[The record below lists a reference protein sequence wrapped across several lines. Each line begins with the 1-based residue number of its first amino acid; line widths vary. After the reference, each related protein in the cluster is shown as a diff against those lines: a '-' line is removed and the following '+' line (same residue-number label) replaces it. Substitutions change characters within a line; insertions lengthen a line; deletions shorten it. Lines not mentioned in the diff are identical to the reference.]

1 MNTSSKVF
9 IHRVFI
15 HQRTPCPREVITIA
29 TSFDG
34 KTADGIYW
42 SYLRGKNGK
51 VRKDSKGREV
61 KSYTWRYRDAQG
73 KSKQITSRNL
83 QDIRIKRDEIRDLL
97 NKGAY
102 VDPRR
107 ADITLRDYAER
118 WVTNRK
124 AIVGHSTWSKYRQ
137 YLDNAVLPELGDY
150 RLRDL
155 DPSLLEAFVSRLRNT
170 KSRRGTKLTGGTV
183 KQYWTCLSMIIQDAI
198 DKGILVRD
206 PRNGVNKG
214 KWDWAKKRYPFE
226 PHEVEAIK
234 AAAYD
239 HSDFMGNLVTIAA
252 ETGMRIGEILGT
264 CEDQIDWTDGKET
277 LRVDRQLARH
287 EDGRLILKDPKSA
300 SSIRTVPL
308 SVAAVKALRAL
319 LDAQPEQARTH
330 TMPRSINDGDPVPVT
345 VRMVFARPDGTP
357 TTHEAAGCRWRKIVK
372 AAGARPRGD
381 EKTGIHRMRHTYA
394 GNLIVAGV
402 DLYVVSKMLGHRS
415 IQVTEMFYAHLRP
428 EVLDTVR
435 TVLNG
440 GATVTTLHTA
450 A

>member
-1 MNTSSKVF
+1 
-9 IHRVFI
+9 
-15 HQRTPCPREVITIA
+15 VITIA
-29 TSFDG
+29 TKFDG
-34 KTADGIYW
+34 KTTDGICW
-42 SYLRGKNGK
+42 TYLRDTEGKI
-51 VRKDSKGREV
+51 RKDNKGRDL
-61 KSYTWRYRDAQG
+61 KSYTWRYRDAQD

-83 QDIRIKRDEIRDLL
+83 QEVRTKRDEIRDSL

-107 ADITLRDYAER
+107 ADVTLRAYSQR
-118 WVTNRK
+118 WLTNRK
-124 AIVGHSTWSKYRQ
+124 PLVVHATWDSYRRFLNDAI
-137 YLDNAVLPELGDY
+137 LPELGNY

-155 DPSLLEAFVSRLRNT
+155 DATLLETFLSGLRT
-170 KSRRGTKLTGGTV
+170 KKTPRGTKLTSGTV
-183 KQYWTCLSMIIQDAI
+183 KQYWTCLSMVIQDAI
-198 DKGILVRD
+198 DKSILVRD
-206 PRNGVNKG
+206 PRKGVNTG

-226 PHEVEAIK
+226 PQEIEAIT

-239 HSDFMGNLVTIAA
+239 HSAFMGNLVTIAR
-252 ETGMRIGEILGT
+252 ETGLRIGELLGM

-277 LRVDRQLARH
+277 LRVDRQLAQD
-287 EDGRLILKDPKSA
+287 EDKRWILKDPKST

-330 TMPRSINDGDPVPVT
+330 TMPRSIDGNDPEQIT
-345 VRMVFARPDGTP
+345 IRLVFAYPDGTP
-357 TTHEAAGCRWRKIVK
+357 TTHSAAGCRWRKIIK
-372 AAGARPRGD
+372 AAGACPRGD
-381 EKTGIHRMRHTYA
+381 EKTGIHRLRHTYA
-394 GNLIVAGV
+394 GNLITAGV

-440 GATVTTLHTA
+440 GATVTPLHA
-450 A
+450 VA